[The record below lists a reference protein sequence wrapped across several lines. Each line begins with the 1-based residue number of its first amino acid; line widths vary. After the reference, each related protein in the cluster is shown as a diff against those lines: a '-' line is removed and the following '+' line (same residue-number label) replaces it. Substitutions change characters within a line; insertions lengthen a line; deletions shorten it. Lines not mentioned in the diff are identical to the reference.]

1 MRVWARFLNGITLWW
16 RGLGEPGADFFGIF
30 DGADD
35 GEGDVGGIDD
45 VGGDALDFFWG
56 DGEELAFGFF
66 GAENAL
72 VGEEAFTHPDDLVG
86 GGFQAH
92 ESLADGIIA
101 GFFEFGDAGGFLA
114 DIG

>member
-1 MRVWARFLNGITLWW
+1 MWW

>member
-16 RGLGEPGADFFGIF
+16 RGLGEPGADFLGIF
-30 DGADD
+30 DGADE

-56 DGEELAFGFF
+56 NGEELAFGFF

-86 GGFQAH
+86 GGF
-92 ESLADGIIA
+92 
-101 GFFEFGDAGGFLA
+101 
-114 DIG
+114 

>member
-1 MRVWARFLNGITLWW
+1 
-16 RGLGEPGADFFGIF
+16 
-30 DGADD
+30 
-35 GEGDVGGIDD
+35 VGGIDD

-86 GGFQAH
+86 GGF
-92 ESLADGIIA
+92 
-101 GFFEFGDAGGFLA
+101 
-114 DIG
+114 